1 MDRYRI
7 EYAEKG
13 IPGILCKYVIGT
25 EELLNVLLKLK
36 YFDKLKSFDNVK
48 VCRNWKK
55 NLTNLSAF
63 DIIISEGEGL
73 TLSV

>member
-13 IPGILCKYVIGT
+13 IPGLLYKYVTGT
-25 EELLNVLLKLK
+25 EELLSVLLKLK

-48 VCRNWKK
+48 IYLKK
-55 NLTNLSAF
+55 TWHSCQDL
-63 DIIISEGEGL
+63 
-73 TLSV
+73 V